1 MSAPINSNPD
11 YDKLIRFFNQS
22 VKITEKAASSK
33 DFCKLLLNSLYE
45 IFGFKTSSFWLCDE
59 ITSTYFLASH
69 RIDNQVSKNFYLEN
83 PLYAEN
89 LKDKYDIIGD
99 RNVITITDIMSL
111 EEYESSQYFKEYL
124 TTEDPYYYTTLMLIK
139 GKMSVKGAIAFIKT
153 RSEGDFLPSD
163 LSNLDIIS
171 TFISNLVLNHLLVNN
186 LLSQKCLLE
195 SLSNQSPTGL
205 IIFNDQSPF
214 HINYIN
220 SAALRY
226 TRELCPASPNAGSGE
241 DFLTR
246 YILGAE
252 NYSKYTASTT
262 LQSPSGK
269 KYILTLTPSQT
280 LNKYATMVYAYI
292 IPQVETALKKDT
304 LFTINNKNITQRQL
318 EIIVLVIQGKT
329 NEEIADELFISVNT
343 VKTHLNNIYREL
355 NVSNRFS
362 LYSKLIDN

>member
-1 MSAPINSNPD
+1 MSTPINSNPD

-22 VKITEKAASSK
+22 VEITEKAASSR

-69 RIDNQVSKNFYLEN
+69 RIDNLVSKNFYLEN

-99 RNVITITDIMSL
+99 RNVITIPDIMSI
-111 EEYESSQYFKEYL
+111 EEYEASQYFNEYMN
-124 TTEDPYYYTTLMLIK
+124 TDDPYYYTALMLIK
-139 GKMSVKGAIAFIKT
+139 GKISVKGAIAFIRT
-153 RSEGDFLPSD
+153 RSEGDFLPSE

-171 TFISNLVLNHLLVNN
+171 SFISNLVLNHLLVNN
-186 LLSQKCLLE
+186 LLTQKCLFE

-205 IIFNDQSPF
+205 IIFNNQSP
-214 HINYIN
+214 HNINYIN

-226 TRELCPASPNAGSGE
+226 TRELCPNSSNASSGKE
-241 DFLTR
+241 FLTR
-246 YILGAE
+246 YILCDE
-252 NYSKYTASTT
+252 NYSKYTASKT
-262 LQSPSGK
+262 LQSSSGK
-269 KYILTLTPSQT
+269 KYIVNLTPSQT
-280 LNKYATMVYAYI
+280 VNKFAATIYAYI
-292 IPQVETALKKDT
+292 IPQVETDLKKDS
-304 LFTINNKNITQRQL
+304 LFAIGSKNLTQRQM
-318 EIIVLVIQGKT
+318 EIIELVIQGKT

-362 LYSKLIDN
+362 LYSRLIEN